1 MMGTEKFSKDKDLL
15 YTRYKLHG
23 KLLTNPF

>member
-15 YTRYKLHG
+15 YIRYKLHG
-23 KLLTNPF
+23 KLLADPF